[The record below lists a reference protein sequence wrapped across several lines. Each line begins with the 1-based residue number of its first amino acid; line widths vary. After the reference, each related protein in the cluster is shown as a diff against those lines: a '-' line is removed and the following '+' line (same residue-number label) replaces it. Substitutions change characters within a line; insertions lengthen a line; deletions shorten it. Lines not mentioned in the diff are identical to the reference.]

1 MKTLIIL
8 STLLLFSSCA
18 FHSGSIISTPN
29 SSPVYSKDIAIGVSQ
44 TNKFLWMGGV
54 SKDALIFEAKQN
66 MIKNR
71 YLEGAEEY
79 NNISID
85 IKNSFF
91 LGLVQTTKVTVIADV
106 VAPKD
111 SLTQSNYS
119 ELYLSKLT
127 GSSFNDS
134 LFAVGDSVIYNREN
148 YGEIISF
155 EGKKKDKARIKYTT
169 KRGNQKSK
177 TAKLNGLYCL
187 KAEYNGLSLG
197 DELYKCEIIGFGRDG
212 LIVKS
217 GDENL
222 YFPYKQS
229 NQGVQNK
236 SSTEE

>member
-1 MKTLIIL
+1 
-8 STLLLFSSCA
+8 LLLLSSCA
-18 FHSGSIISTPN
+18 FHSGSITSTPN
-29 SSPVYSKDIAIGVSQ
+29 SSPVFSKDIAIGVSQ

-71 YLEGAEEY
+71 YLVGTEEY

-134 LFAVGDSVIYNREN
+134 LFSVGDSIIFNRKS
-148 YGEIISF
+148 YGEIIGF
-155 EGKKKDKARIKYTT
+155 EGKKKNKARISYTT
-169 KRGNQKSK
+169 KRGSQKSK
-177 TAKLNGLYCL
+177 LFKLDLLYCIKEEYKGL
-187 KAEYNGLSLG
+187 KLG
-197 DELYKCEIIGFGRDG
+197 DELYKCEIMGFGRDG
-212 LIVKS
+212 VIVKS
-217 GDENL
+217 GDSNL
-222 YFPYKQS
+222 YFPYSEAIKS
-229 NQGVQNK
+229 IQNK
-236 SSTEE
+236 SKSEKTEL